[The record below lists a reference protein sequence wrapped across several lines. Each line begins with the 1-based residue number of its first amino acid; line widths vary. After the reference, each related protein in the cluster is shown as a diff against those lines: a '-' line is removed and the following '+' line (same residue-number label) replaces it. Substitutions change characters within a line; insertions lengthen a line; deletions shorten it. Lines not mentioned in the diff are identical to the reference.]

1 MEPQLT
7 RLYQAG
13 LRSFEATIAS
23 GRSFVRAGQQCRL
36 RLPDGSQA
44 NFTAQTDINSNR
56 VQVLITDRGEGLA
69 WCLSAGQVM
78 DSRLL
83 NYRRERPVDAIASD
97 IVDLPLRIL
106 GWRKKP
112 GATDSTPFEDR
123 YDQSIVFLCGDRP
136 EPTPILEIP
145 SGETTNIGRLF
156 IKSLGNSLNDW
167 VATVTTSGPG
177 SAENLYII
185 QPSGVTKKTD
195 TSSSSRIV
203 SFQGFGDYS
212 AKTVSNYNN
221 SDLFVATQRQNTLV
235 FYGRNGESVGAT
247 FTTVNTADF
256 LDNERVDISAVDVHT
271 DSFTAFRQYPYEI
284 NFLPRDGTPA
294 LQTANGEIRANLTLF
309 DPVTQTAWAPGDL
322 VGVSLPRRE
331 NITQRDVQGSYV
343 NGQFQ
348 DVDRRVGAAGFTNGA
363 TYDLAV
369 LPLALLGQVEEIE
382 LRRILPGDSFL
393 GSASFNVPYYGIAN
407 TKPALESP
415 TIFDIDWAFRPVA
428 YAYFPNP
435 EFEPPLNG
443 N

>member
-7 RLYQAG
+7 RLYAEG
-13 LRSFEATIAS
+13 SRSFEATTVS
-23 GRSFVRAGQQCRL
+23 GLSFVRAGQQCRL
-36 RLPDGSQA
+36 RLPDGTQA
-44 NFTAQTDINSNR
+44 NFTAQTDINSSR
-56 VQVLITDRGEGLA
+56 VQVLITNRGEGLA
-69 WCLSAGQVM
+69 WCLSAGQGT

-83 NYRRERPVDAIASD
+83 DYRRERPVDAIAA
-97 IVDLPLRIL
+97 IVGLPLRIL

-112 GATDSTPFEDR
+112 DATDSTPFEDR
-123 YDQSIVFLCGDRP
+123 YDQSVVFLCGDRP
-136 EPTPILEIP
+136 EPAPILGIP
-145 SGETTNIGRLF
+145 EGETTTIERLF

-185 QPSGVTKKTD
+185 RPSGVIKKTD

-221 SDLFVATQRQNTLV
+221 SDPFAATQRQNTLV
-235 FYGRNGESVGAT
+235 FYNRDGESVGAT
-247 FTTVNTADF
+247 FTTVNNANF
-256 LDNERVDISAVDVHT
+256 LDNVTVAVSAVDVHT
-271 DSFTAFRQYPYEI
+271 DSFTASREYPYEI
-284 NFLPRDGTPA
+284 TFTPREGVPA
-294 LQTANGEIRANLTLF
+294 LQTADGVIRASLTAF

-322 VGVSLPRRE
+322 VGVSLTP
-331 NITQRDVQGSYV
+331 TQSTVLRDIQGSYI

-348 DVDRRVGAAGFTNGA
+348 NVTRRVGAAGFTNGA
-363 TYDLAV
+363 TYDPAE
-369 LPLALLGQVEEIE
+369 LPLALLGRLGEIE
-382 LRRILPGDSFL
+382 LNRILPGDSFL
-393 GSASFNVPYYGIAN
+393 GSASFNVPYYGIVGTA
-407 TKPALESP
+407 PEDDFP
-415 TIFDIDWAFRPVA
+415 GFFDIDWAFRPIA